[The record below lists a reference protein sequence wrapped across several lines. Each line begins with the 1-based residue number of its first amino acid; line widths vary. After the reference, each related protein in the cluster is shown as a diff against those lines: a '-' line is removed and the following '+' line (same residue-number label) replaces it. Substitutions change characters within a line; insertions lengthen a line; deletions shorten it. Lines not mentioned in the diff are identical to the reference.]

1 LKKVDENFSRMGMCK
16 LHVILSRE
24 STTRRKESELSL
36 SAAWL
41 AAYMFF
47 AQGAKNQN
55 DSENSYNE
63 VFADFVVKFFRKVF
77 GGS

>member
-1 LKKVDENFSRMGMCK
+1 VDENFSRMGMCK

-24 STTRRKESELSL
+24 STTCRKESELSL

-41 AAYMFF
+41 AAYTFF

-55 DSENSYNE
+55 DSEPTYNK
-63 VFADFVVKFFRKVF
+63 VFENFVVKNSRKVF